1 MLAYRS
7 RDGGVFA
14 FAGDLEEKRLKLR
27 AVEAQL
33 SSDLDNET
41 VAAAA

>member
-7 RDGGVFA
+7 RDGGAFA

-27 AVEAQL
+27 AIEAQL
-33 SSDLDNET
+33 SADLDNET
-41 VAAAA
+41 IAAAA

>member
-7 RDGGVFA
+7 RDGGAFV

-27 AVEAQL
+27 AIEAQL
-33 SSDLDNET
+33 SADLDNET
-41 VAAAA
+41 IAAAA

>member
-1 MLAYRS
+1 LVSYRS
-7 RDGGVFA
+7 RDGGAFA
-14 FAGDLEEKRLKLR
+14 FADDLKEKRLKLR

-33 SSDLDNET
+33 SADLDNKT